1 MTAFFSRKPAA
12 ELRLFFTTDVHG
24 SERCFRKFLNAAQ
37 VHKADVLVLGGDVTG
52 KRIVPLVA
60 ERDGV
65 HGTLDGRVHVL
76 KDEASVA
83 EFERSAADQG
93 LYAWHTNADGVS
105 MLNEDPE
112 AVEKV
117 FLQLAGER
125 LSRWLA
131 LAAERLDP
139 SKVRLFI
146 NLGND
151 DPFELNHIIETSQ
164 FVYPEGR
171 LVELDGRRAM
181 ASVGFANLTP
191 WHCARDVS
199 EDELARRIRE
209 AVESG
214 SLDRRQLVMNLHCP
228 PFNSGLDTA
237 ALLDGDLNPVM
248 QAGQPELGPVGSTA
262 VREAI
267 ERYQPILSLHGHIH
281 ESRGVAKIN
290 RTVAINP
297 GSEYPEGILR
307 GTLITFDREG
317 LAGYVLTSG

>member
-12 ELRLFFTTDVHG
+12 ELRLFFTTDIHG

-37 VHKADVLVLGGDVTG
+37 VHRADVLVLGGDVAG

-60 ERDGV
+60 ERDGL
-65 HGTLDGRVHVL
+65 HGTLDGRSQVL
-76 KDEASVA
+76 RNEASVA
-83 EFERSAADQG
+83 EFERTAADQG
-93 LYAWHTNADGVS
+93 LYVWHTDANGVS
-105 MLNEDPE
+105 RLTESPE
-112 AVEKV
+112 AVEGV
-117 FLQLAGER
+117 FLQLASER
-125 LSRWLA
+125 LSRWLE
-131 LAAERLDP
+131 LAGERLDP

-151 DPFELNHIIETSQ
+151 DPFELNPILESSQ

-171 LVELDGRRAM
+171 LVDLDGRRAM

-191 WHCARDVS
+191 WHCARDVP
-199 EDELARRIRE
+199 EEELARRILE
-209 AVESG
+209 AVG
-214 SLDRRQLVMNLHCP
+214 SADLDGRQLVLNLHCP
-228 PFNSGLDTA
+228 PYNSGLDTA

-248 QAGQPELGPVGSTA
+248 QAGQPVLGPVGSTA

-307 GTLITFDREG
+307 GALLTFDSKG
-317 LAGYVLTSG
+317 LASYVLTSG